1 MTASERKPLGMHGV
15 WTDFG
20 ATLCQNQP
28 RPTRCNNGME
38 FFEQDSFVSSLRCH
52 YHHMMSQSKLP
63 SNISSA
69 QMWLWLQSE
78 LYSVRAVA
86 AVLLLLSAELI
97 GKCIIFYLGKSILQ
111 LCLCFERLKMLLQT
125 SVQMTLCVI
134 TQKVNRFNSFLFWDE
149 MQMCFFASARDCIIG

>member
-1 MTASERKPLGMHGV
+1 MTASERKPLGIHGV

-28 RPTRCNNGME
+28 QPTRCNNGME

-111 LCLCFERLKMLLQT
+111 LCLCFERLKMLHKHQCRWLYVLLHKKLIDSTRSYFWMRCRCVFLPLQGIA
-125 SVQMTLCVI
+125 L
-134 TQKVNRFNSFLFWDE
+134 
-149 MQMCFFASARDCIIG
+149 